1 MSRSVAR
8 QSNAL
13 TTSADLDLDDDE
25 EMTLWQPIDG
35 LTALGVNVRDV
46 EALKTENIV
55 RLRSLLA
62 PSIPPRLPTPH
73 LLVCSSQHSIGS
85 LLHTHKKKLL
95 TIKGIS
101 EAKADKMLLLA
112 QKASGS
118 ANLFRNAA
126 EVETERAQA
135 VFKITTGSKEL
146 DSLLGGGI
154 ESQSLTEVY
163 ERDSN
168 RCLRLPSLPLPPPMP
183 PPPPPLTHSHLLIC
197 SSQVWRVP
205 LRQVAALPYAR
216 RHDAR
221 QD

>member
-1 MSRSVAR
+1 MSASMSRSVAR

-73 LLVCSSQHSIGS
+73 LLICSSQHSIGS

-101 EAKADKMLLLA
+101 EAKADKMLMLA

-154 ESQSLTEVY
+154 ESQSLTEV
-163 ERDSN
+163 
-168 RCLRLPSLPLPPPMP
+168 
-183 PPPPPLTHSHLLIC
+183 
-197 SSQVWRVP
+197 
-205 LRQVAALPYAR
+205 
-216 RHDAR
+216 
-221 QD
+221 

>member
-46 EALKTENIV
+46 EALKTENI
-55 RLRSLLA
+55 
-62 PSIPPRLPTPH
+62 
-73 LLVCSSQHSIGS
+73 HSIGS

-112 QKASGS
+112 QKASS
-118 ANLFRNAA
+118 CANTFRNAA

-163 ERDSN
+163 EP

-216 RHDAR
+216 RHDAG